1 MVPTVTLLRSEA
13 PVRLWLM
20 LPPTPQQ
27 AKTLT
32 LENLESSEVE
42 IQHFLFYKPAT
53 CRTHFFCTEVF
64 SRFMITIT
72 VTLPR

>member
-1 MVPTVTLLRSEA
+1 MLRTATLRRSEE

-27 AKTLT
+27 AKTST

-42 IQHFLFYKPAT
+42 IQHFVFYKLAT
-53 CRTHFFCTEVF
+53 CGTCFFTQKF
-64 SRFMITIT
+64 S
-72 VTLPR
+72 VDL

>member
-1 MVPTVTLLRSEA
+1 MVRTVTLRRSEE

-20 LPPTPQQ
+20 LPPTPQKT
-27 AKTLT
+27 KTLT

-42 IQHFLFYKPAT
+42 IQHFLFYKLAT
-53 CRTHFFCTEVF
+53 CRTCFFYTEVF

-72 VTLPR
+72 VTLPC

>member
-1 MVPTVTLLRSEA
+1 MVRKVTLRRSEE

-42 IQHFLFYKPAT
+42 IQHFLLYKLAT
-53 CRTHFFCTEVF
+53 CRTRFLTQKF
-64 SRFMITIT
+64 S
-72 VTLPR
+72 VDL